1 MKRNVIA
8 TLAAAVTL
16 LCVTSSISTLQAEAP
31 NESID
36 TRVALIVTQLI
47 NDATCPSVVDDE
59 ISKRADEQEV
69 WAAGAVKQLGWR
81 SPKPRPTKGR

>member
-1 MKRNVIA
+1 MNRNVIA

-16 LCVTSSISTLQAEAP
+16 LCVTSSISTLQAEAR

-47 NDATCPSVVDDE
+47 NDANLRVRRNTTAS
-59 ISKRADEQEV
+59 SF
-69 WAAGAVKQLGWR
+69 WMM
-81 SPKPRPTKGR
+81 PRQ